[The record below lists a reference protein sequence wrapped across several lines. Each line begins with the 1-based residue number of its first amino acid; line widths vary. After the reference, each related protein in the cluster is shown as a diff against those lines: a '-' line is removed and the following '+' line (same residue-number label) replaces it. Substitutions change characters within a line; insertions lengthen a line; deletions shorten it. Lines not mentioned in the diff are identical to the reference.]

1 MQEQMNS
8 QDVNEVNEE
17 NNVIQSPAFESSE
30 SQKNE
35 KVSEDV
41 SLETEA
47 SEEVLE
53 DYNDYTEGQ
62 LVEAAKELMKS
73 NPETYSSIKGNMEAI
88 KHAFYRRLKNKNEEL
103 LHKFIEDGGKKE
115 DFSPVINPLEEELRE
130 ILNKFKEKRR
140 FEIARAEEEKNEN
153 LNKKKKILDDIKA
166 LLDSEEDFS
175 VKLPQLKKLQQ
186 DWKEVGVVPA
196 SEVNSLWKNYQ
207 LYIENFYD
215 NLKINNELR
224 DYDFRKNLEAKVALC
239 EQAEKL
245 QEEKEILTAFRKL
258 QALHEEWREIGPV
271 SRENR
276 ESIWTRFKNA
286 STVINKRHHDYFDQ
300 LRNSEL
306 ENLEKKKALCEKLES
321 IDLTSFN
328 TYKEWQ
334 SKAEEIM
341 AIQEE
346 WKSIGFAPKKDN
358 VTIYERFRTA
368 CDNFFKAKNSY
379 YKNAKEQ
386 AVVNL
391 NKKIALCEKAE
402 SLKDSTDWKQTT
414 DILVQLQKEWK
425 TIGAVPKKQS
435 DVVWNRFV
443 SACDYFFEQKNLQTK
458 SLKDEQ
464 EENLKKKKELIEKIN
479 SLEIGEDTNK
489 SYADLK
495 ALIAEWNEVGHV
507 PYKDKDKLY
516 KAYKTAIDAQFD
528 KLNLDQASRRMNVFM
543 SNLQELKGK
552 GQEKAFYAEHRKLL
566 RQYETLNH
574 EISTY
579 ENNIAFFSSSS
590 KGVSGMVKE
599 LELKINKMKKERQ
612 LLMDQIKLMEK
623 SAE

>member
-1 MQEQMNS
+1 MNS

-17 NNVIQSPAFESSE
+17 NNVIQSPAFESSK

-103 LHKFIEDGGKKE
+103 LHKFIENGGKKE

-186 DWKEVGVVPA
+186 DWRDVGVVPA

-239 EQAEKL
+239 EQAEQL
-245 QEEKEILTAFRKL
+245 QDEKEILTAFRKL

-507 PYKDKDKLY
+507 PYKEKDKLY

>member
-153 LNKKKKILDDIKA
+153 LNKKKRILDDIKA

-334 SKAEEIM
+334 TKAEEIM

-552 GQEKAFYAEHRKLL
+552 GQEKAFYSEHRKLL

>member
-62 LVEAAKELMKS
+62 LVEAAKELIKS

-115 DFSPVINPLEEELRE
+115 DFSPVINPLEEELRD

-334 SKAEEIM
+334 TKAEEIM

>member
-186 DWKEVGVVPA
+186 DWRDVGVVPA

-239 EQAEKL
+239 EQAEQL
-245 QEEKEILTAFRKL
+245 QDEKEILTAFRKL

-425 TIGAVPKKQS
+425 MIGAVPKKQS

-507 PYKDKDKLY
+507 PYKEKDKLY

>member
-1 MQEQMNS
+1 MNS

-153 LNKKKKILDDIKA
+153 LNKKKKILEDIKA

-175 VKLPQLKKLQQ
+175 AKLPQLKKLQQ
-186 DWKEVGVVPA
+186 EWREVGVVPA

-239 EQAEKL
+239 EQAEQL

-334 SKAEEIM
+334 AKADEIM

-346 WKSIGFAPKKDN
+346 WKGIGFAPKKDN

-479 SLEIGEDTNK
+479 SLEIGADTNK

-507 PYKDKDKLY
+507 PYKEKDKLY

>member
-153 LNKKKKILDDIKA
+153 LNKKKKILEDIKA

-175 VKLPQLKKLQQ
+175 AKLPQLKKLQQ
-186 DWKEVGVVPA
+186 EWREVGVVPA

-239 EQAEKL
+239 EQAEQL

-334 SKAEEIM
+334 AKADEIM

-479 SLEIGEDTNK
+479 SLEIGADTNK

-507 PYKDKDKLY
+507 PYKEKDKLY

>member
-1 MQEQMNS
+1 MNS

-153 LNKKKKILDDIKA
+153 LNKKKKILEDIKA

-175 VKLPQLKKLQQ
+175 AKLPQLKKLQQ
-186 DWKEVGVVPA
+186 EWREVGVVPA

-239 EQAEKL
+239 EQAEQL

-334 SKAEEIM
+334 AKADEIM

-479 SLEIGEDTNK
+479 SLEIGADTNK

-507 PYKDKDKLY
+507 PYKEKDKLY

>member
-1 MQEQMNS
+1 MNS

-334 SKAEEIM
+334 TKAEEIM

-425 TIGAVPKKQS
+425 TI
-435 DVVWNRFV
+435 
-443 SACDYFFEQKNLQTK
+443 
-458 SLKDEQ
+458 
-464 EENLKKKKELIEKIN
+464 
-479 SLEIGEDTNK
+479 
-489 SYADLK
+489 
-495 ALIAEWNEVGHV
+495 
-507 PYKDKDKLY
+507 
-516 KAYKTAIDAQFD
+516 
-528 KLNLDQASRRMNVFM
+528 
-543 SNLQELKGK
+543 
-552 GQEKAFYAEHRKLL
+552 
-566 RQYETLNH
+566 
-574 EISTY
+574 
-579 ENNIAFFSSSS
+579 
-590 KGVSGMVKE
+590 
-599 LELKINKMKKERQ
+599 
-612 LLMDQIKLMEK
+612 
-623 SAE
+623 

>member
-153 LNKKKKILDDIKA
+153 LNKKKRILDDIKA

-334 SKAEEIM
+334 TKAEEIM

>member
-334 SKAEEIM
+334 TKAEEIM